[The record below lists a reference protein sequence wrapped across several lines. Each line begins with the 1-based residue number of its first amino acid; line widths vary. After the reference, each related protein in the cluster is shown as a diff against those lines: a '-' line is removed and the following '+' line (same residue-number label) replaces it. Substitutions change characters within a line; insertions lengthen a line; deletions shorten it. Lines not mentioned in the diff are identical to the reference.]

1 MNQEIPPTP
10 SINEDAIEGKE
21 QSLFLKAVQFT
32 EEFLVAF
39 DKTMLTQERYKNIPK
54 DAPEKKEAMSKY
66 SEAANALLAA
76 EKKLRSVIK
85 DKEELEDFIEKLSS
99 LGAEGLRIQAKL
111 EPIKSYVVTSMR
123 NAQIAYRNN

>member
-66 SEAANALLAA
+66 SEAVNALLAA

>member
-39 DKTMLTQERYKNIPK
+39 DKTMLTQEHYKNIPK
-54 DAPEKKEAMSKY
+54 DAPEKKEAVSKY

-85 DKEELEDFIEKLSS
+85 DKEELEDFIKKLSS